1 MARSS
6 DMTVSSNMTKVLVVD
21 DSPTMRKMI
30 RASLRGLKEID
41 FEEAGSGLEA
51 IERLALDP
59 VNLILLDMNMPDMHG
74 LDVLKFVRGHQ
85 EYRDIPIIVLTTKG
99 DEESR
104 GASMEA
110 GASVYLT
117 KPFDPIDLASRA
129 RELLQ
134 AG

>member
-1 MARSS
+1 
-6 DMTVSSNMTKVLVVD
+6 MTASNMTKVLVVD

-30 RASLRGLKEID
+30 MASLRSLNEIVFD
-41 FEEAGSGLEA
+41 EAGSGLEA

-59 VNLILLDMNMPDMHG
+59 ISLILLDMNMPDMHG

-85 EYRDIPIIVLTTKG
+85 EYREIPIIVLTTKG

-104 GASMEA
+104 AATLEA
-110 GASVYLT
+110 GASIYMT

-129 RELLQ
+129 QELLQ
-134 AG
+134 VK